1 MPSRPPPKVWNLL
14 SGKENPRGSSVPSR
28 LWQSLRCP
36 TLAGAGAKGVVPI
49 NWWDIFWWGVPS
61 NRSHI
66 LWAQHL
72 ILQADHGVLGQFQA
86 CDGSRGLCKDPDQAG
101 LVNHFRPWGPRPIF
115 GPGKLFGAGLVTA
128 LWSSGLRG
136 SGLFDKTPY
145 LQHPST
151 TAWERVQMQRAAE
164 GLGEAAGQK
173 SGSRG
178 PNPSLAVL
186 SHLPA
191 LEETP
196 VRAVPLPT

>member
-1 MPSRPPPKVWNLL
+1 MVFWVSFRLVMEVEVCARIQKTRLVWRTI
-14 SGKENPRGSSVPSR
+14 SDPGG
-28 LWQSLRCP
+28 
-36 TLAGAGAKGVVPI
+36 LAL
-49 NWWDIFWWGVPS
+49 FW
-61 NRSHI
+61 
-66 LWAQHL
+66 
-72 ILQADHGVLGQFQA
+72 
-86 CDGSRGLCKDPDQAG
+86 
-101 LVNHFRPWGPRPIF
+101 

-136 SGLFDKTPY
+136 SGLFGKTPY

-151 TAWERVQMQRAAE
+151 TAWGRVQMQRAAE

-173 SGSRG
+173 SGGRG